1 MWNYGSIPECCV
13 GDDHVVNPFAENNNR
28 GWIEDFLMAIKA
40 VRSGKGTDATVNPVT
55 TMVTAESGAGMS
67 GAGMLD
73 DVAASTLE
81 CI

>member
-1 MWNYGSIPECCV
+1 
-13 GDDHVVNPFAENNNR
+13 
-28 GWIEDFLMAIKA
+28 MAIKA